1 MAGRLFSA
9 LCVILLLIAQQGAL
23 IHTTWHAGADR
34 HAGPLVSSPYGHAH
48 EAPDHDPHDGQ
59 RNLCA
64 FDLAYGQV
72 LGGVHGSCAPQIAA
86 APGSAPT
93 AYPFTPRLRF
103 EAVAALSRGP
113 PVLL

>member
-34 HAGPLVSSPYGHAH
+34 HAGPLVSLSHDHAL
-48 EAPDHDPHDGQ
+48 EAPDHRPYDGQ
-59 RNLCA
+59 RNLCV
-64 FDLAYGQV
+64 FDLSFGQV
-72 LGGVHGSCAPQIAA
+72 LGGVHGACAPQIAVNLV
-86 APGSAPT
+86 T
-93 AYPFTPRLRF
+93 AIAVYPFTPRLRS
-103 EAVAALSRGP
+103 EAVPALSRGP